1 MTRDGLTEGIDSD
14 AELMRR
20 LAEGDDSGFALL
32 LARHRGPVVRYLYRM
47 VQNYSIAE
55 ELAQDAFIRVFRS
68 RASYQ
73 PSARFA
79 TWLFRIATNLAL
91 NWRRDERHEFTL
103 VRLDEKP
110 TFGAVIEIRD
120 KRLTAEETHILRLGA
135 DEVRAAIHALPDK
148 QRAAVLMHKYEEM
161 EYAQIA
167 SVLGCSVPAVKSLL
181 FRAYEALRARLAHLE
196 PRIGRSAAA

>member
-1 MTRDGLTEGIDSD
+1 MTLDSD

-32 LARHRGPVVRYLYRM
+32 LARHHGSVVRYLYRM
-47 VQNYSIAE
+47 VQNYPVAE

-110 TFGAVIEIRD
+110 VFGGVIEIRD
-120 KRLTAEETHILRLGA
+120 KRPTAEETHVRRLGA
-135 DEVRAAIHALPDK
+135 CEVRAAVHALPAK

-161 EYAQIA
+161 EYSQIA

-181 FRAYEALRARLAHLE
+181 FRAYEALRIRLAHLE
-196 PRIGRSAAA
+196 PRSARTAAA

>member
-1 MTRDGLTEGIDSD
+1 MASGSPTERLDSD

-32 LARHRGPVVRYLYRM
+32 LARHRAPVVRYLYRM
-47 VQNYSIAE
+47 VQNYSVAE

-68 RASYQ
+68 RTSYQ

-110 TFGAVIEIRD
+110 KFGPIIEIHD
-120 KRLTAEETHILRLGA
+120 KRLTAEEIHLSRLGA
-135 DEVRAAIHALPDK
+135 GEVRAAIHALPEK
-148 QRAAVLMHKYEEM
+148 QRAAVIMHKYEEL

-167 SVLGCSVPAVKSLL
+167 GILGCSVPAVKSLL
-181 FRAYEALRARLAHLE
+181 FRAYEALRERLAHLE
-196 PRIGRSAAA
+196 PRSSRAAA